1 MFYPNTTWLSQSPFW
16 GCDNLT
22 KCHLEM
28 MHSQVPAER
37 NAANERDAIGWILNE
52 FVRDATNIARVMAI

>member
-1 MFYPNTTWLSQSPFW
+1 
-16 GCDNLT
+16 
-22 KCHLEM
+22 

-52 FVRDATNIARVMAI
+52 FVRDATNIVRVMAI